1 MHFRVR
7 GNNVQIVKTMPGE
20 GEGGKNVMSKPVGS
34 ANINTGE
41 IAASAKAALN
51 EAEIKEVQDWI
62 ANHKATVE
70 KRQQLEF
77 VTVGDRLREIAVWVR
92 TADDALVSPHSDDV
106 LEAVRALRS
115 ALVRKAPKA
124 KADGE

>member
-1 MHFRVR
+1 MHFRIR

-20 GEGGKNVMSKPVGS
+20 GGTKVMSIPVGS

-41 IAASAKAALN
+41 IAANAMAVLS

-62 ANHKATVE
+62 AKHKVTVD

-77 VTVGDRLREIAVWVR
+77 LTLSDRLLEIAVWVR
-92 TADDALVSPHSDDV
+92 TADDGLVSPYTDDV
-106 LEAVRALRS
+106 LEALRVLRG

-124 KADGE
+124 KVDGE